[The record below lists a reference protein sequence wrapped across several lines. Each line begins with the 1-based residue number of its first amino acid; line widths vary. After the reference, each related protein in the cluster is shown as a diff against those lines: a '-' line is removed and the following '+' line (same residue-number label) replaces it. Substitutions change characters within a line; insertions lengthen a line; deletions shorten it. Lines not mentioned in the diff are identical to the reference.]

1 MMKLNIQ
8 LFGGRGASSSN
19 TKKETYEQY
28 VKRLTSSKV
37 YQEGINQR
45 QTLAKLSEGLDSRV
59 QAQLQGFV
67 ERGVKVYSEVPKGY
81 IKLEGATTA
90 PRGFEWYFNGKSRF
104 GGEYKSVLVKKKK

>member
-1 MMKLNIQ
+1 MNLNIQ

-19 TKKETYEQY
+19 KK
-28 VKRLTSSKV
+28 KINISKGKYTV
-37 YQEGINQR
+37 DYF
-45 QTLAKLSEGLDSRV
+45 KSRGTEV
-59 QAQLQGFV
+59 
-67 ERGVKVYSEVPKGY
+67 RNSVPKGY